1 MRAGNTGYS
10 WARWVGRRGDIGL
23 RFRSGEA
30 RREEIIEEI
39 SLFCWCVGVLALMVE
54 IGRGSAVL
62 GIELSMLSC
71 VIFFL
76 KIREN

>member
-10 WARWVGRRGDIGL
+10 WARWVGRRGDVRL

-30 RREEIIEEI
+30 GCEEIVEEI
-39 SLFCWCVGVLALMVE
+39 CLFCWCVGVLALVE

-62 GIELSMLSC
+62 RIEFVVLRPE
-71 VIFFL
+71 IP
-76 KIREN
+76 R